1 MFGWSTGVVAMGV
14 VLLRIVDP
22 RGQSGTL
29 EDYGMAYVFI
39 SIVEVF
45 LISLLPVTVIIS
57 HQAAMAAGGV
67 LLAAYFLL
75 LAAASR
81 LKKQAPDTP

>member
-22 RGQSGTL
+22 KGQSGTL

-67 LLAAYFLL
+67 LLAA
-75 LAAASR
+75 ASR